1 MPEGPVNV
9 SRGLVEKAQRRVYES
24 LREFKSVEYIAFVL
38 TDVLREDEPEQA
50 YLPEVEKEI
59 KERPRRLGYIQ

>member
-1 MPEGPVNV
+1 VNV

-50 YLPEVEKEI
+50 YLPEEEKEI
-59 KERPRRLGYIQ
+59 KERLRRLGYIE

>member
-1 MPEGPVNV
+1 MNV

-50 YLPEVEKEI
+50 YLPEEEKEI
-59 KERPRRLGYIQ
+59 KERLRRLGYIE